1 MRKTPI
7 VALVA
12 AEVVSILGSRMTYL
26 ALPWFVLV
34 TTGSP
39 SKMALVL
46 AAEIAPSAILGIP
59 SGIAVER
66 LGARTTMLTCDAAR
80 LPLLASLPILHSA
93 GMLSFPLLLALVFV
107 LGCFMAPYFAAQRVI
122 LPELVGEDETTIAQ
136 ANSAIEGGSAF
147 AALAGPALAG
157 ILIPILGA
165 PNVLYVDAATY
176 GIAFLLL
183 AGFVPKTKRLGQ
195 AATHGV
201 LAGIKFLVRDRLLG
215 PLGATVIVINFL
227 GAALSATLPFYAYD
241 NFSGDSK
248 IAGLFFTAMGAG
260 AVIGSIGA
268 IVVVKRFPPLRLA
281 AMGIVALT
289 IPLWLLPLDL
299 PAWGVMAALFTAMLF
314 TPLGRP
320 AAEDDDGVDLG
331 ERFLR
336 TCRLPRRRAAARALG
351 SRARF
356 RRRGDRDDDG
366 GARVRRD
373 RAPASRRGGAGSHR
387 DRSLGGLGE
396 IAAQPLLRETLLLGR
411 REPRPEVREHA
422 ADGGDRRRAA
432 EVDRAAGEDLR
443 PLRCLV
449 VAHLGGQPRPEE
461 VGDLGEHRRAR
472 G

>member
-1 MRKTPI
+1 MKKTPI
-7 VALVA
+7 AALIA

-39 SKMALVL
+39 SKMTLVL
-46 AAEIAPSAILGIP
+46 AAEIAPMAILGIP
-59 SGIAVER
+59 SGMAVER

-80 LPLLASLPILHSA
+80 IPLLASLPILHSA
-93 GMLSFPLLLALVFV
+93 DMLSFPLLLVLVFV

-136 ANSAIEGGSAF
+136 ANSAIEGGTAF

-157 ILIPILGA
+157 LLIPVIGA

-176 GIAFLLL
+176 GVAFLLL
-183 AGFVPKTKRLGQ
+183 AGLVPKTKRLGQ
-195 AATHGV
+195 RATHGV
-201 LAGIKFLVRDRLLG
+201 LAGIKFLVRDKLLG

-268 IVVVKRFPPLRLA
+268 VVVVKRFPPLRLA

-314 TPLGRP
+314 TPLVNGP
-320 AAEDDDGVDLG
+320 TIGVITA
-331 ERFLR
+331 R
-336 TCRLPRRRAAARALG
+336 TP
-351 SRARF
+351 
-356 RRRGDRDDDG
+356 
-366 GARVRRD
+366 V
-373 RAPASRRGGAGSHR
+373 
-387 DRSLGGLGE
+387 
-396 IAAQPLLRETLLLGR
+396 
-411 REPRPEVREHA
+411 
-422 ADGGDRRRAA
+422 
-432 EVDRAAGEDLR
+432 DLR
-443 PLRCLV
+443 PKMMTALISVSTLSAPAGFLV
-449 VAHLGGQPRPEE
+449 AGQLLEPWGVERVFAAVAIGMTGRPSPSPRSRSAIATSRRRTSRRSRSRASGSSGRGRRPA
-461 VGDLGEHRRAR
+461 RAR
-472 G
+472 RSRAGRRDASPDCRRRR

>member
-1 MRKTPI
+1 MPR
-7 VALVA
+7 
-12 AEVVSILGSRMTYL
+12 GSRC
-26 ALPWFVLV
+26 W
-34 TTGSP
+34 
-39 SKMALVL
+39 
-46 AAEIAPSAILGIP
+46 
-59 SGIAVER
+59 R
-66 LGARTTMLTCDAAR
+66 
-80 LPLLASLPILHSA
+80 SLPILHSA

-176 GIAFLLL
+176 AVSFLLL

-314 TPLGRP
+314 TPLVNGPTIGVITARTP
-320 AAEDDDGVDLG
+320 VDL
-331 ERFLR
+331 RPKMMTALISVSAFLR
-336 TCRLPRRRAAARALG
+336 ACRLPRRRAAARALG
-351 SRARF
+351 SRARL
-356 RRRGDRDDDG
+356 RSRGDRDDDG

-373 RAPASRRGGAGSHR
+373 RRSGIATRWCRKSPRSQPRRAWRNSGSATDSRS
-387 DRSLGGLGE
+387 
-396 IAAQPLLRETLLLGR
+396 ILLGR

-449 VAHLGGQPRPEE
+449 VAHLGGQPGPEE